1 MKILAL
7 AAIAAALGFPVQAQ
21 QPASLADEKRAAKAA
36 TAPPPAPEGRTPR
49 EKARLAKEANKD
61 ARCASAKP
69 KKATAT

>member
-7 AAIAAALGFPVQAQ
+7 AALAAALGLPALAQ
-21 QPASLADEKRAAKAA
+21 QQAPAAEEKRAAKTAA
-36 TAPPPAPEGRTPR
+36 PAPEGRTPR
-49 EKARLAKEANKD
+49 EKARLAKAANKD